1 MKKEYMTPVLSID
14 KVESVS
20 PLLTISNENDWGQ
33 SKKGFL
39 DGDDVE
45 EGDDV
50 QMPKNLWD
58 D

>member
-1 MKKEYMTPVLSID
+1 MKKEYMTPMLSID

-20 PLLTISNENDWGQ
+20 PLLTISNENDWVM

-39 DGDDVE
+39 DNDDVE

-50 QMPKNLWD
+50 LNQRNLWD

>member
-1 MKKEYMTPVLSID
+1 MLSID

-20 PLLTISNENDWGQ
+20 PLLTISNENDWVM

-39 DGDDVE
+39 DNDDVE

-50 QMPKNLWD
+50 LNQRNLWD

>member
-1 MKKEYMTPVLSID
+1 MKKEYMTPMLSID

-39 DGDDVE
+39 DSDDVE

-50 QMPKNLWD
+50 LNQRNLWD

>member
-1 MKKEYMTPVLSID
+1 MLSID

-39 DGDDVE
+39 DNDEVE

>member
-1 MKKEYMTPVLSID
+1 MLSID

-20 PLLTISNENDWGQ
+20 PLLTISNENDWVQ

-39 DGDDVE
+39 DSDDVE

-50 QMPKNLWD
+50 LNQKNLWD